1 MHGCQH
7 CSCDAARANA
17 CVIGRLRYQR
27 VAAVQWPGSGGRPQ
41 AFLGTD
47 VVKAAL
53 NLTGSALA
61 AITGSRRSPAVLAMH
76 ALAACVKCG
85 TCIVQR
91 CEHAPPSPAMPRC
104 LCVMAVRWR
113 PPLPRAGG
121 SRRARH
127 GVQRAHAARA
137 VLKKICDHPA
147 LLSER
152 MAGEVGA
159 AGAAAPPCAPAQQAL
174 DSCKH
179 ADAGGHMGLPAH
191 AELGSKNSRRARTDA
206 HMGIVT
212 FLWLSRG
219 C

>member
-1 MHGCQH
+1 MRNWALAVPEGRRCAVARQRRAPAGVPGHGCGQGGAQPH
-7 CSCDAARANA
+7 R
-17 CVIGRLRYQR
+17 QR
-27 VAAVQWPGSGGRPQ
+27 TSGHHRQP
-41 AFLGTD
+41 
-47 VVKAAL
+47 
-53 NLTGSALA
+53 
-61 AITGSRRSPAVLAMH
+61 RSPAVLAMH